1 MEIPRQPDWLHFRS
15 QRWPVMAEA
24 LHLLAT
30 TGISVRFE
38 LLSVLARQ
46 RGIAPR
52 SGSVRRIFEED
63 LTKTGLVVGH
73 ALPTFGRHK
82 LSVVQLTDAGQK
94 LCQDFS
100 WTVSKSE
107 WKRLQTLHSADSQPR
122 HTGAVLTF
130 AYHARLRGWTVQ
142 VLPQVESPVFF
153 PDVLVEMD
161 GRRIYVEVELG
172 SRKAQKWRNIQREQG
187 FVALCAK
194 TPTSRKSLIA
204 ECTQVGAAGMAT
216 DLLTLYQ
223 KARETEAGPLWAEEW
238 SL

>member
-1 MEIPRQPDWLHFRS
+1 MEIPRQPDWLQFHS
-15 QRWPVMAEA
+15 NYWPKVAEA

-38 LLSVLARQ
+38 LQGILARR
-46 RGIAPR
+46 RGIMPR
-52 SGSVRRIFEED
+52 SGSIRSIFEES
-63 LTKTGLVVGH
+63 LSNTGLIESQT
-73 ALPTFGRHK
+73 LPTFGRHK
-82 LSVVQLTDAGQK
+82 LTVVQLTGAGRK
-94 LCQDFS
+94 LCQGFG
-100 WTVSKSE
+100 WKVTGSE
-107 WKRLQTLHSADSQPR
+107 WERMQTLHSADSQPK

-142 VLPQVESPVFF
+142 VLPQLESPVFY
-153 PDVLVEMD
+153 PDVLVEKD

-172 SRKAQKWRNIQREQG
+172 SRKAQKWRNMQREQS

-204 ECTQVGAAGMAT
+204 ECTRVGAAGMAT

-223 KARETEAGPLWAEEW
+223 KTRETEPGPLWAEEW
-238 SL
+238 SS